1 VAQVPQLFTSSIVL
15 TQAPLQSVSPLWQTH
30 IPASQTAPTPQGMSQ
45 PPQWSAL
52 VMVSTHAPPH
62 DAPPPAQPQ
71 APLVHASPAPQAML
85 QPPQWIVLVM
95 VLTQAPPQSSCGA
108 THVSPPVVVLAPVV
122 VEVGVPAVLVLGL
135 VVLLLVVVP
144 PGVTVSDL
152 PEQPHAM
159 AKISV
164 TRATRVVL
172 CFIPSSSARS
182 VF

>member
-1 VAQVPQLFTSSIVL
+1 VPHTPQLLTSSIVL

-30 IPASQTAPTPQGMSQ
+30 ALPWQTAPTPQAMPQ
-45 PPQWSAL
+45 PPQLSASV
-52 VMVSTHAPPH
+52 VMSTQAPLQSV
-62 DAPPPAQPQ
+62 PPPAQPHVP
-71 APLVHASPAPQAML
+71 ALHAWPAVHAWPHTPQLAVSV
-85 QPPQWIVLVM
+85 WVLA
-95 VLTQAPPQSSCGA
+95 QAPPQLTCGA
-108 THVSPPVVVLAPVV
+108 THVSPPVVLDPPVV
-122 VEVGVPAVLVLGL
+122 VVVVGVPAVVVLGL
-135 VVLLLVVVP
+135 VVVLVGVP
-144 PGVTVSDL
+144 PGVTESDF